1 MSSAPQ
7 SPTSEPFPPV
17 ECAFVEVAVNS
28 GQPALHPFTY
38 ARPEGMEVRLGQAV
52 FVPFGSRLLQGI
64 VLGETDTPPEQEARP
79 VEAIADPQ
87 PVLDGP
93 HRDLARWLGVQYLAP
108 LWDCVTT
115 CLPSGYGQRSVTAVS
130 PVDVPLLLPSDPG
143 DQRVLQ
149 YLAEN
154 GQTALDALREALGLV
169 PMDQLQRLQE
179 SGHLTVA
186 QGLARPAGRPRMERR
201 VALAAEPEF
210 ARRHASELVERTP
223 RSVAARVLGRLAEVQ
238 DTTLTE
244 IRELGAQR
252 RHLDELAAG
261 GWLREYEERVERDP
275 IAERPAEAL
284 PPATRTE
291 AQAEVAE
298 AITASPGE
306 YLLHGVTGSG
316 KTEVYLE
323 LARRTLEAGRGAIVL
338 VPEISLTPQAIQ
350 RYGEQFPAEIAV
362 LHSSLSTGEL
372 YDQWHRIQRGEARLV
387 VGSRSAVFAPVQDL
401 GLVVLD
407 EEHEW
412 TYKQVDPQPRYHTR
426 DAAAE
431 LSRLTGATLVLG
443 SATPDV
449 TTYHRAE
456 VGTLTRLDLSSRV
469 MALDGGETQ
478 AVPLPEITV
487 VDMREE
493 LKAGNRGVFSVPLR
507 NALRRALE

>member
-1 MSSAPQ
+1 M
-7 SPTSEPFPPV
+7 
-17 ECAFVEVAVNS
+17 
-28 GQPALHPFTY
+28 
-38 ARPEGMEVRLGQAV
+38 
-52 FVPFGSRLLQGI
+52 
-64 VLGETDTPPEQEARP
+64 
-79 VEAIADPQ
+79 
-87 PVLDGP
+87 
-93 HRDLARWLGVQYLAP
+93 
-108 LWDCVTT
+108 
-115 CLPSGYGQRSVTAVS
+115 
-130 PVDVPLLLPSDPG
+130 
-143 DQRVLQ
+143 
-149 YLAEN
+149 
-154 GQTALDALREALGLV
+154 
-169 PMDQLQRLQE
+169 
-179 SGHLTVA
+179 
-186 QGLARPAGRPRMERR
+186 
-201 VALAAEPEF
+201 ALAAEPEF
-210 ARRHASELVERTP
+210 ARRHAGELAERTP
-223 RSVAARVLGRLAEVQ
+223 RSVAARILGRLAEVR

-284 PPATRTE
+284 PPATLTE
-291 AQAEVAE
+291 AQTMVVE
-298 AITASPGE
+298 AIAGAPGE

-323 LARRTLEAGRGAIVL
+323 LARRTLEAGGGAIVL

-372 YDQWHRIQRGEARLV
+372 YDQWYRIQRGEARLV
-387 VGSRSAVFAPVQDL
+387 VGSRSAVFAPVKDL

-431 LSRLTGATLVLG
+431 LRRLTGATLVLG

-469 MALDGGETQ
+469 MPLDG
-478 AVPLPEITV
+478 A
-487 VDMREE
+487 
-493 LKAGNRGVFSVPLR
+493 
-507 NALRRALE
+507 RRRQCPCRTSPWSTCGRS